1 MTKNSTCTMN
11 RENSGKHEGNKQE
24 GRMKTTTLRAN
35 DKIRA
40 ALAARMPP
48 TAARGFQTPGS
59 TAAT

>member
-1 MTKNSTCTMN
+1 
-11 RENSGKHEGNKQE
+11 
-24 GRMKTTTLRAN
+24 MKTTTLRAN

-48 TAARGFQTPGS
+48 TAAEVFKPLGS